1 MAPGRHEV
9 SQGKGR
15 KNLSAARKDRSWTG
29 DRGGPGRPFALV
41 LWCVAMA
48 IGGLGF
54 GAVGDRRPFGDGI
67 LFHPLV
73 LFFVL
78 VAVALLALRMALAR
92 PVPDIISDRAL
103 LGGCVL
109 GLVAFLGGNFV
120 RTYLLAAL

>member
-1 MAPGRHEV
+1 M
-9 SQGKGR
+9 
-15 KNLSAARKDRSWTG
+15 
-29 DRGGPGRPFALV
+29 
-41 LWCVAMA
+41 AMA

-54 GAVGDRRPFGDGI
+54 GVVGDRRPFGDGI

-109 GLVAFLGGNFV
+109 GLAAFLAGNFV
-120 RTYLLAAL
+120 RTYLLVPL